1 MNKMNQTATK
11 NAVQTNSLGKRYRSF
26 WALKDCTIT
35 VPKGSVTALVGPNGA
50 GKTTLLKQLVSLSK
64 PSAGTAVVLGKT
76 PSQSSD
82 YISEIGYL
90 AQEIPMYG
98 RLNASEHIAM
108 GQHLN
113 TDWDSELVK
122 KRLNELSIPLNR
134 PVGKLSGGQ
143 KAQVAL
149 GLALAKKPK
158 LLLLDEPV
166 AALDPLARVDFLK
179 SLAEAVTDAEGELTV
194 VMSSHLL
201 ADLERVCDH
210 LVILASG
217 ETQLCETIEDTLKT
231 HRLLIGKRKDVT
243 NNDSFTIIQQ
253 SHTARETTLVVRLKN
268 TKFHDPHWHTRE
280 VDIEE
285 VVLAYMAQQRDVAD
299 TLSAKGGVK

>member
-1 MNKMNQTATK
+1 MNQTITN
-11 NAVQTNSLGKRYRSF
+11 NAIRTEGLGKRYRSF
-26 WALKDCTIT
+26 WALKDCSIN
-35 VPKGSVTALVGPNGA
+35 VPKGSVSALVGPNGA
-50 GKTTLLKQLVSLSK
+50 GKTTLLKLLVSLSS
-64 PSAGTAVVLGKT
+64 PSAGSANVLSKS
-76 PSQSSD
+76 PSQSPE

-98 RLNASEHIAM
+98 NLNAKEHIDM

-113 TDWDSELVK
+113 SNWDSGLAT
-122 KRLNELSIPLNR
+122 KRLNELSIPLDR

-143 KAQVAL
+143 RAQVAL

-179 SLAEAVTDAEGELTV
+179 SLAHAVTDAEGELTV

-210 LVILASG
+210 IIILAAG
-217 ETQLCETIEDTLKT
+217 ETQLCDDIDKVLKS
-231 HRLLIGKRKDVT
+231 HKLLVGKHQDST
-243 NNDSFTIIQQ
+243 TNDSYTIIQQ
-253 SHTARETTLVVRLKN
+253 SDTARESTLLVRLKDSR
-268 TKFHDPHWHTRE
+268 FHDPNWHMRD

-285 VVLAYMAQQRDVAD
+285 IVLAYMGQKRNVAD
-299 TLSAKGGVK
+299 TTVAKGDAR

>member
-1 MNKMNQTATK
+1 MNQTTNK
-11 NAVQTNSLGKRYRSF
+11 SAVKTEGLGKIYRSF
-26 WALKDCTIT
+26 WALKDCSIN
-35 VPKGSVTALVGPNGA
+35 VPKGSVSALVGPNGA
-50 GKTTLLKQLVSLSK
+50 GKTTLLKLLVSLSN
-64 PSAGTAVVLGKT
+64 PNAGSAIVLGKS
-76 PSQSSD
+76 PSQKPE

-90 AQEIPMYG
+90 AQEIPMYSN
-98 RLNASEHIAM
+98 LNAKEHIEI

-113 TDWDSELVK
+113 SDWDSELATS
-122 KRLNELSIPLNR
+122 RLNELAIPLDR

-143 KAQVAL
+143 RAQVAL

-179 SLAEAVTDAEGELTV
+179 SLAQAVTDAEGELTV

-210 LVILASG
+210 IIILASG
-217 ETQLCETIEDTLKT
+217 ETQLCDDIVKVLNSHKLLVGK
-231 HRLLIGKRKDVT
+231 HR
-243 NNDSFTIIQQ
+243 DSVSSGEYSIIQQ
-253 SHTARETTLVVRLKN
+253 TDTPKETTLLVRLN
-268 TKFHDPHWHTRE
+268 NDKFHDSNWHARD

-285 VVLAYMAQQRDVAD
+285 IVLAYMGQKRNVAD
-299 TLSAKGGVK
+299 TVRTKGGVQ